1 MCQYE
6 IKKMLMKGKLLTG
19 CRITCI
25 DICYIKPNSHGYL
38 TLLLTQV
45 DVEFSLPTSVPNV
58 L

>member
-1 MCQYE
+1 
-6 IKKMLMKGKLLTG
+6 
-19 CRITCI
+19 
-25 DICYIKPNSHGYL
+25 L

>member
-1 MCQYE
+1 
-6 IKKMLMKGKLLTG
+6 MKGKLLTG

-25 DICYIKPNSHGYL
+25 DIRYIKPNSHGHL

>member
-1 MCQYE
+1 
-6 IKKMLMKGKLLTG
+6 MLMKGKLLTG